1 MWRWLIYP
9 AMAVLAIGCS
19 TLKVSQ
25 DYDTQTEF
33 ARLQTFAWQNDTQ
46 PQYNDIRLN
55 NSLLD
60 ARIRGAVEQSL
71 LAAGFRKSARQ
82 EADFLV
88 AYELAIH
95 QQIESQPQSG
105 VGFGFGF
112 GGPSGGIMVSSG
124 SDVSSYDEG
133 LLLID
138 VLDHGSGRL
147 LWRGKATDRFDLHAD
162 PVRNTE
168 KINETVTKVM
178 AQFPPAGK

>member
-1 MWRWLIYP
+1 MRRWIIY
-9 AMAVLAIGCS
+9 MAIVVLVFGCS
-19 TLKVSQ
+19 TLQVSQ
-25 DYDTQTEF
+25 DYDAQTDF
-33 ARLQTFAWQNDTQ
+33 TRLQTFAWQNETQ
-46 PQYNDIRLN
+46 PKYDDIRLN
-55 NSLLD
+55 SSLLH

-71 LAAGFRKSARQ
+71 LAAGFRKAARQ
-82 EADFLV
+82 EAEVLV

-112 GGPSGGIMVSSG
+112 GGPRGGVMVSSG

-133 LLLID
+133 LLVID
-138 VLDHGSGRL
+138 VLDPGSGRL
-147 LWRGKATDRFDLHAD
+147 LWRGKATDRFDQHSDSAK
-162 PVRNTE
+162 NTE